1 MGSGV
6 GLVGL
11 DHSICQPYYSHVSLL
26 GIYYEHNCT
35 ITAIPIYVGR
45 IIRQHTFQICRFCWH
60 RLRTDENGL
69 CPACRQPYPED
80 PVNFKPLTAS
90 DVQKM
95 KTEKRQKQQLQKI
108 KICESRKHL
117 SSYRFVFL
125 YVGSFQL
132 FYNFFFMKIGQS
144 VDQRIFFQGATKES
158 CLCSGF
164 ISQSSRSRNFEE
176 A

>member
-1 MGSGV
+1 MSSDEQSDKECPLCMEALEIDDINFYPCKCEYQV
-6 GLVGL
+6 GMKFFYFLFL
-11 DHSICQPYYSHVSLL
+11 KC
-26 GIYYEHNCT
+26 IY
-35 ITAIPIYVGR
+35 
-45 IIRQHTFQICRFCWH
+45 FQICRFCWH

-117 SSYRFVFL
+117 SSY
-125 YVGSFQL
+125 
-132 FYNFFFMKIGQS
+132 
-144 VDQRIFFQGATKES
+144 
-158 CLCSGF
+158 
-164 ISQSSRSRNFEE
+164 
-176 A
+176 